1 MAVWPFAQKPGVDTA
16 TRGRLALSS
25 LWTPARDVPLKV
37 TSGLIND
44 GGGVVSV
51 VAGTMN
57 VQVTACRGIIQGTV
71 SAAQGGYPVVIDA
84 TETITLPNG
93 GGSDTPYT
101 IAILVE
107 DSAFDLSGQQRAR
120 VVAYPT
126 AGGPPTGSGVI
137 PLRSIN
143 LRAGVSAGS
152 GGLLVG
158 DLGTDLRLYTVAIG
172 GILPALSSGRPGQPF
187 IGQWIFET
195 DTKLLRV
202 WDGSVW
208 KAIRKDVFITVNT
221 FFSNGTWTKPAD
233 IKTVRRR
240 CWGAGGGGGPCD
252 GQPSGLSEGGGGG
265 GGGYAELTSDPAA
278 LAASLGVTVG
288 VGGAA
293 GLGSPAPTGGSS
305 SIGTVSATGGTG
317 GVIMASNTTSQLSL
331 GGVGGVG
338 SGGDINFRGG
348 DGGRGRTILGVPVFA
363 NYGGNGAGGGGIRTS
378 QIGVAGPGTSGNF
391 PGGGGCGA
399 FTSTTDQNG
408 GAGANGYVVVENMF

>member
-84 TETITLPNG
+84 TETIALPNG
-93 GGSDTPYT
+93 GGADTPYT
-101 IAILVE
+101 IALLLE

-120 VVAYPT
+120 VVAYAT
-126 AGGPPTGSGVI
+126 AGGPPVNSGVI

-152 GGLLVG
+152 GGLLAT
-158 DLGTDLRLYTVAIG
+158 DLGTDLRVYTVAIG
-172 GILPALSSGRPGQPF
+172 GVLPTLSTGRPGQPF
-187 IGQWIFET
+187 TGQWIYET
-195 DTKLLRV
+195 DTGLLRV
-202 WDGSVW
+202 WTGAVW

-221 FFSNGTWTKPAD
+221 FFSNGTWNKPAD
-233 IKTVRRR
+233 IKTFRHLV
-240 CWGAGGGGGPCD
+240 WGAGGGGGPVD
-252 GQPSGLSEGGGGG
+252 GNTGQGEGGGGG
-265 GGGYAELTSDPAA
+265 GGGYAELVGDASA

-293 GLGSPAPTGGSS
+293 GLGSPGPTGGSS
-305 SIGTVSATGGTG
+305 SIGSASATGGTG
-317 GVIMASNTTSQLSL
+317 GVIMQANTTSQLVF
-331 GGVGGVG
+331 GGTGGVG
-338 SGGDINFRGG
+338 SGGNYNFRGG
-348 DGGRGRTILGVPVFA
+348 DGGRGRTINGIALFA
-363 NYGGNGAGGGGIRTS
+363 NYGGNGAMGGGIRTTQFS
-378 QIGVAGPGTSGNF
+378 SASGGSTGNF
-391 PGGGGCGA
+391 PGGGGTGGFSA
-399 FTSTTDQNG
+399 TTDQNG
-408 GAGANGYVVVENMF
+408 GAGANGYVVAENYF

>member
-71 SAAQGGYPVVIDA
+71 SGAQGGYPVVIDS

-120 VVAYPT
+120 VVAYAT
-126 AGGPPTGSGVI
+126 AGGPPVGSGVI

-152 GGLLVG
+152 GGLLSG
-158 DLGTDLRLYTVAIG
+158 DLGTDLRLYTVAVG
-172 GILPALSSGRPGQPF
+172 GILPRLSSNRPAQPAE
-187 IGQWIFET
+187 GSWIWET

-202 WDGSVW
+202 WDGTQW
-208 KAIRKDVFITVNT
+208 KAIRKDALITVNT
-221 FFSNGTWTKPAD
+221 FFSNGTWNKPAD
-233 IKTVRRR
+233 IKAFWHRV
-240 CWGAGGGGGPCD
+240 WGAGGAGGPVD
-252 GQPSGLSEGGGGG
+252 GQSGQGEGGGGG
-265 GGGYAELTSDPAA
+265 GGGYSEIYGDATS

-288 VGGAA
+288 AGGAA
-293 GLGSPAPTGGSS
+293 GLTSPAAGGGTST
-305 SIGTVSATGGTG
+305 IGAISATGGTG
-317 GVIMASNTTSQLSL
+317 GSIMASSTGSQLAL
-331 GGVGGVG
+331 GGTGGVG
-338 SGGDINFRGG
+338 SGGHLNFRGG
-348 DGGRGRTILGVPVFA
+348 DGGRGRTITGLACFA
-363 NYGGNGAGGGGIRTS
+363 NFGGNGAMGGGVRVPQFSSASNGS
-378 QIGVAGPGTSGNF
+378 PGNF
-391 PGGGGCGA
+391 PGGGGTGA
-399 FTSTTDQNG
+399 FTATTDQQG
-408 GAGANGYVVVENMF
+408 GAGAAGYVVAENIF